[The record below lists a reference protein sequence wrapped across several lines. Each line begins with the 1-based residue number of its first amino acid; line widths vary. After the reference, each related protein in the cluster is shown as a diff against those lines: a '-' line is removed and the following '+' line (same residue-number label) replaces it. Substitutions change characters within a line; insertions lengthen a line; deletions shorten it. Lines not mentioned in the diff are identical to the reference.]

1 MKLLHHFCIDI
12 YFRKYSLA
20 QDKDI
25 LEFVMRHGAYDMVK
39 GNSLWKMME
48 DRKVR
53 QSKINVTSEICRNVY
68 TNIIMCH
75 CTYGYNN
82 ISVLCSFAVMSV

>member
-25 LEFVMRHGAYDMVK
+25 LEFVMRRGAYNIVK
-39 GNSLWKMME
+39 GNALWKMVE
-48 DRKVR
+48 EKRVR
-53 QSKINVTSEICRNVY
+53 QNEINVTSEICRNVY
-68 TNIIMCH
+68 TSIIK
-75 CTYGYNN
+75 
-82 ISVLCSFAVMSV
+82 